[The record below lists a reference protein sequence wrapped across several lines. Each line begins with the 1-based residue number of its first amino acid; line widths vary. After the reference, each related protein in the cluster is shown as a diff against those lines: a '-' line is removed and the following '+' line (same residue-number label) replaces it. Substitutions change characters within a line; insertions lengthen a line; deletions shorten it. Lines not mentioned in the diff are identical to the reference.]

1 MAMNFGIQEYI
12 GSALLQ
18 TAAGTVTAPEGKVIV
33 AIQILVADTLLDSL
47 IAEDPTLYINT
58 AQAAH
63 IGQYTRTV
71 NQGNST
77 TDKIIF
83 DDLNT
88 AATTKVG
95 HIVYDSTGI
104 RHGKV
109 ITLNP
114 DGDSLYEIQID
125 ASVAITNNETLHFSR
140 PGMAPGA
147 GGQTFTNADKLP
159 KGFIYGRWT
168 SVSLQSDDTDGGII
182 CYFGN

>member
-1 MAMNFGIQEYI
+1 MAMNFGIQEFI
-12 GSALLQ
+12 GSALSQ
-18 TAAGTVTAPEGKVIV
+18 TAAQTITAPEGKVIV
-33 AIQILVADTLLDSL
+33 AIQFLIKDQTLSSLV
-47 IAEDPTLYINT
+47 AEDPTLYANT

-71 NQGNST
+71 NQGNDT

-109 ITLNP
+109 IALDP

-147 GGQTFTNADKLP
+147 GGETLTNADKFP
-159 KGFIYGRWT
+159 EGFIYGRWT

>member
-1 MAMNFGIQEYI
+1 MAMNFGIQEFI
-12 GSALLQ
+12 GSALSQ
-18 TAAGTVTAPEGKVIV
+18 TAAQTITAPEGKVIV
-33 AIQILVADTLLDSL
+33 AIQFLIKDQTLSSLV
-47 IAEDPTLYINT
+47 AEDPTLYTNT

-71 NQGNST
+71 NQSSAT

-109 ITLNP
+109 IKLNP

-147 GGQTFTNADKLP
+147 GGETLTNADKFP
-159 KGFIYGRWT
+159 EGFIYGRWT
-168 SVSLQSDDTDGGII
+168 SVSLQSDDADGGII

>member
-1 MAMNFGIQEYI
+1 MAMNFGQQEYL

-18 TAAGTVTAPEGKVIV
+18 TNSRTLTAPEGKVIV
-33 AIQILVADTLLDSL
+33 AIQVLVADTLLDSL

-58 AQAAH
+58 AQASH
-63 IGQYTRTV
+63 IGQYTRRV
-71 NQGNST
+71 NQSNST
-77 TDKIIF
+77 TNKIIF

-88 AATTKVG
+88 AAATRVG

-109 ITLNP
+109 TALDP

-125 ASVAITNNETLHFSR
+125 TSVAITNNEVLHFSR

-147 GGQTFTNADKLP
+147 GGEAFTNGDKLP
-159 KGFIYGRWT
+159 VGFIYGRWT
-168 SVSLQSDDTDGGII
+168 SVSLETTDADGGII

>member
-18 TAAGTVTAPEGKVIV
+18 TNSQTVTAPEGKVIV
-33 AIQILVADTLLDSL
+33 AIQVLAADTLLDSL

-71 NQGNST
+71 NQSNST

-109 ITLNP
+109 IALDP

-147 GGQTFTNADKLP
+147 GGEVFTNGDKLP
-159 KGFIYGRWT
+159 VGFIYGRWT
-168 SVSLQSDDTDGGII
+168 SVSLETTDADGGII

>member
-1 MAMNFGIQEYI
+1 MAMNLGHQEYL

-33 AIQILVADTLLDSL
+33 AIQFLIKDQTLSSLV
-47 IAEDPTLYINT
+47 AEDPTLYINT
-58 AQAAH
+58 AQASH

-71 NQGNST
+71 NQSNST

-109 ITLNP
+109 VALDP

-147 GGQTFTNADKLP
+147 GGQALTNADKFP
-159 KGFIYGRWT
+159 EGFIYGRWT